1 MLRKILAIICFLGM
15 AASALADSGKL
26 EAYPSPSQ
34 NGTIARRVFT
44 DEHGRP
50 IREIYYRAGFPQ
62 KEPKDD
68 SGYSPSLI
76 NLYSYDKDGRKEWMG
91 VYSPEYILQRASESF
106 DDSSGK
112 QKMWQWRD
120 ADGIVRYQM
129 RNACALDFD
138 DTGTRLIGI
147 CGEAPSDLDLFSG
160 WGKKFDGL
168 ACGIGLNRDKGK
180 LEDIRF
186 QVTIRNVTT
195 SALKFNN
202 CLDRAELKVELRGS
216 SGQLIRQDPT
226 RLKKLREMRSGTKI
240 GRSEIGPNDC
250 ATFGIYSLKEWDR
263 HLPAG
268 LYTLTV
274 RRRTDGKEFSLSS
287 KPVQLEILAEE
298 PQKP

>member
-1 MLRKILAIICFLGM
+1 MKFVCFFIM

-26 EAYPSPSQ
+26 EVYPSPSQ
-34 NGTIARRVFT
+34 DGTIARRVFT

-62 KEPKDD
+62 EKPKDD
-68 SGYSPSLI
+68 SGYSPSQI
-76 NLYSYDKDGRKEWMG
+76 YLYTYDKDGREEWMG
-91 VYSPEYILQRASESF
+91 VYSPGYILQRASESF
-106 DDSSGK
+106 YDSSGK
-112 QKMWQWRD
+112 RKMWQWRD

-129 RNACALDFD
+129 RNACHLDFD

-147 CGEAPSDLDLFSG
+147 IGEAPSDLDLFSG

-168 ACGIGLNRDKGK
+168 ACGIGLNRDKGR

-186 QVTIRNVTT
+186 QVTIKNVTA

-202 CLDRAELKVELRGS
+202 CLDRAELKVELRGN
-216 SGQLIRQDPT
+216 SGQLVRQDPNC
-226 RLKKLREMRSGTKI
+226 LKNLREMNSGTKI
-240 GRSEIGPNDC
+240 GVPELGPNDC
-250 ATFGIYSLKEWDR
+250 QTFGIYPLNDWYR
-263 HLPAG
+263 NLPAG